1 MLKKYYSW
9 QCLPS
14 SEELP
19 DSDETPV
26 DNELQDLIPS
36 LLKLILASLWH
47 ERMDWFFGVD
57 MGIYYDP
64 DAPAI
69 VPDGFL
75 SLGVERIIHED
86 LRLSYVLWE
95 ENNIIPAF
103 VLEVVSKKYRGE
115 YSKKKA
121 FYADLGVLYYAV
133 YSSSRKRKPP
143 LELYKLVNEEYVPLV
158 GNPVWLPEIGL
169 GLGRERGSHQG
180 IEREWLYWYD
190 PHGDR
195 YPTPEE
201 RAEQAQ
207 ARAEQAQARAEQAEQ
222 QLEQER
228 QRAERLAA
236 RLRALNIDP
245 DEL

>member
-1 MLKKYYSW
+1 MLKQYYPW

-36 LLKLILASLWH
+36 LLKLILAHLWND
-47 ERMDWFFGVD
+47 RMDWFFGVD

-64 DAPAI
+64 DLPAI

-75 SLGVERIIHED
+75 SLGVDRIVHED

-95 ENNIIPAF
+95 ENNIVPAF

-121 FYADLGVLYYAV
+121 FYAELGVRYYAV
-133 YSSSRKRKPP
+133 YSSRRKRKPP
-143 LELYKLVNEEYVPLV
+143 LELYHLVDGEYESLT
-158 GNPVWLPEIGL
+158 GNPIWLPELGL
-169 GLGRERGSHQG
+169 GLGRERGTHQG

-190 PHGDR
+190 EQGDR
-195 YPTPEE
+195 YPTSEE
-201 RAEQAQ
+201 LLAQ
-207 ARAEQAQARAEQAEQ
+207 TAH

-228 QRAERLAA
+228 QRSERLAA
-236 RLRALNIDP
+236 RLRELNIDP
-245 DEL
+245 DSL